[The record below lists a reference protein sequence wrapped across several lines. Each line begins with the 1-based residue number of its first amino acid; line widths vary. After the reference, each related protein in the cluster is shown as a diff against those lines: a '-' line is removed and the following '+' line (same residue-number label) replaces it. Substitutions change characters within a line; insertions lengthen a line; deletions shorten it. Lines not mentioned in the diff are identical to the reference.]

1 VKITTKLAVG
11 WTILIIIG
19 SLLPSAFIK
28 IQALDSISG
37 SDKILHITMYGLAA
51 YLWLHSIVGVR
62 SGSKVIQ
69 IIFLLNLLGF
79 TMELLQSKITTGRF
93 FEWYDAIAN
102 FIGTVVGWLAYYL
115 LDRIKLHRKQYVS
128 R

>member
-1 VKITTKLAVG
+1 VFSKVKIFTKLAIG

-28 IQALDSISG
+28 IQALDSITG
-37 SDKILHITMYGLAA
+37 SDKILHITMYALAA
-51 YLWLHSIVGVR
+51 YFWLNSIEKVT

-69 IIFLLNLLGF
+69 IIILLNLLGF
-79 TMELLQSKITTGRF
+79 TMELLQSKITSGRF

-102 FIGTVVGWLAYYL
+102 CIGTILGLMVYFLVNKNQII
-115 LDRIKLHRKQYVS
+115 R
-128 R
+128 